1 MQRSL
6 PSSDLNGLSRADASR
21 GAARPGDIGPKGA
34 CRRENRQVK
43 QGGTADFTVLGQEMS
58 PRAVFLFDSVTRK
71 PNSGAPQREGLDDTK
86 GTA

>member
-21 GAARPGDIGPKGA
+21 EAARPGDIGPKGA

-43 QGGTADFTVLGQEMS
+43 QGGTADFTVLGQEIG
-58 PRAVFLFDSVTRK
+58 PRTVFLFDIMARTIELGVPATR
-71 PNSGAPQREGLDDTK
+71 GL
-86 GTA
+86 G